1 MARRGVAGKGK
12 GTHRD
17 ERETAAR
24 GDGNVGVVELG
35 AGADAVAEAPGEP
48 SAGDR
53 GGLPSGD
60 VDTPDQ
66 LAVGLR
72 CIRGDVLSEEE
83 PQPAISTGQ
92 TVQPSVCVLS
102 SGWRG
107 VGSL

>member
-35 AGADAVAEAPGEP
+35 AGADAVAEAPGLA

-53 GGLPSGD
+53 GGLSSGD

-72 CIRGDVLSEEE
+72 CIQGCAERGGATAGHLYR
-83 PQPAISTGQ
+83 AN
-92 TVQPSVCVLS
+92 CAA
-102 SGWRG
+102 
-107 VGSL
+107 